1 MTAML
6 LEIDASYKEFVE
18 ADGTVVVA
26 LDKALYGCVEASML
40 WYGEL
45 CSKLIEDGF
54 TQNPYDLC
62 TFNKIGASG
71 EQITVTVHVD
81 DLMITSV
88 SQTDIDAFI
97 EYLRR
102 IYKELKINT
111 GTVINYV
118 GMTFDFREDGQVRV
132 TMENC
137 VSDILNGC
145 GVETTRATP
154 AASTLFDVRDAPK
167 ATPEEAKWFHS
178 HVAKLL
184 YLSKRVRPE
193 CLTAVAFLSTRVQ
206 CCDIDDI
213 AKLKRLLG
221 YLRGTRERGIVLRVG
236 DDLRVKAYIDAA
248 YGVHQDS
255 GKSHTGCVLVVGAG
269 GPVFAKSGKQKIV
282 TKSST
287 EAELV
292 GLSDSAS
299 PAIHLRNWLMAQGYE
314 MGPVTIYQDNM
325 SCMALIKRGS
335 PASERSRHIS
345 IRHFWL
351 KEKITDGVVA
361 IEHLGTE
368 QMFSNV
374 LTKPVQGAQFIA
386 ERQGLTNWD

>member
-1 MTAML
+1 L
-6 LEIDASYKEFVE
+6 SL
-18 ADGTVVVA
+18 
-26 LDKALYGCVEASML
+26 
-40 WYGEL
+40 
-45 CSKLIEDGF
+45 
-54 TQNPYDLC
+54 NPYDECSL
-62 TFNKIGASG
+62 NKVGASG
-71 EQITVTVHVD
+71 HQLTVTLHVD
-81 DLMITSV
+81 DLKITSV
-88 SQTDIDAFI
+88 SQSDIDAFV
-97 EYLRR
+97 EHLRAV
-102 IYKELKINT
+102 YKEVKVNT
-111 GTVINYV
+111 GKVINYV
-118 GMTFDFREDGQVRV
+118 GMTFDYREDGQVRI

-137 VSDILNGC
+137 VNDILVGC

-167 ATPEEAKWFHS
+167 VTAEESKYFHS

-206 CCDIDDI
+206 CCDIDDM

-221 YLRGTRERGIVLRVG
+221 YLRGTRDRGIVLRVG
-236 DDLRVKAYIDAA
+236 DHLQVRAYIDAA

-255 GKSHTGCVLVVGAG
+255 GKSHTGCALVMGEA
-269 GPVFAKSGKQKIV
+269 GPVFVKSGKQKIV

-292 GLSDSAS
+292 GLSDTAS
-299 PAIHLRNWLMAQGYE
+299 PALHLRHWLTAQGYA
-314 MGPVTIYQDNM
+314 MGPVIIYQDNM

-335 PASERSRHIS
+335 PASERSRHIG

-351 KEKITDGVVA
+351 KEKVAEGEVV

-368 QMFSNV
+368 QMIANV
-374 LTKPVQGAQFIA
+374 LTKPVQGAQFVT